1 MLVWLTCMRVRYRKI
16 CVKSNSLQL
25 LPRHINLNR
34 SAGCNLDTFFLKFH
48 CNLAF
53 QFSPISYCSDSANI
67 PYTTVI
73 GFLWYKGQFLYIG
86 VHLKKIKL
94 VNSKSKMDFL
104 SCSRLSPF
112 KELFLNQMYLQ
123 FMLKNRHGCF
133 IPIFQTLNLISF
145 VFTVCAHCLCI
156 PILNKS
162 GRMFHSRAFSWSCW
176 STGPLAFPFSFW
188 LHITTWSC
196 LKAALSYTQVWDKAF
211 LDPWIYSRHIF
222 SLFLPSPPK
231 CPLTHISCCRLQK
244 GVK

>member
-1 MLVWLTCMRVRYRKI
+1 MGVHYRKI

-48 CNLAF
+48 YNLAF

-67 PYTTVI
+67 SYATAI

-86 VHLKKIKL
+86 VHLKKKKKIKL
-94 VNSKSKMDFL
+94 VNSRSEMGFL
-104 SCSRLSPF
+104 SCSHLVHLKNYFWIRCTS
-112 KELFLNQMYLQ
+112 K
-123 FMLKNRHGCF
+123 FMLKNRYGCF